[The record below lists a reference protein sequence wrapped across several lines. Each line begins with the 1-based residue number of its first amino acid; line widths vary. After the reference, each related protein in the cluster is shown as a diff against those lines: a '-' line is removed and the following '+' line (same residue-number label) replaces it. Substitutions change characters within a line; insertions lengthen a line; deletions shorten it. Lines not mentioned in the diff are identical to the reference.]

1 MKGYLT
7 VVEAKLLQPLSE
19 TFCLFPTNGVNCRYL
34 DRLTSRASMVQRKP
48 AKNGNPTAAG
58 RFSDD

>member
-7 VVEAKLLQPLSE
+7 VVEAKLLQPLSD
-19 TFCLFPTNGVNCRYL
+19 TFCSFPTNGANCRYL
-34 DRLTSRASMVQRKP
+34 DRLTSRASTVQCKP
-48 AKNGNPTAAG
+48 AKNGNPAATG